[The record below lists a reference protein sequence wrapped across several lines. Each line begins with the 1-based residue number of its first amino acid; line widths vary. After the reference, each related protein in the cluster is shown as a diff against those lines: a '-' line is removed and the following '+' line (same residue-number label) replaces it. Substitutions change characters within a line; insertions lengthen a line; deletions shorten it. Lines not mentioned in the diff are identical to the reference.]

1 MQGAVGNM
9 ANQARQGITS
19 ALNSAKGSKKGA
31 EKREHFDKNEGK
43 IIIPTKVVQDSFRK
57 VFLENLAVLAMFFL
71 LIGMLVLSY
80 MGPESVDAKTN
91 ACTVNSATK
100 TCGYTFFFLPAVW
113 SFMYLQ
119 CSCCANKVTIDKAEM
134 PDYDKNYEYEVA
146 E

>member
-31 EKREHFDKNEGK
+31 EKREHFDKKEGK

-80 MGPESVDAKTN
+80 MGPESVDAQTGQ
-91 ACTVNSATK
+91 CTVNGTTK
-100 TCGYTFFFLPAVW
+100 SCGYVFFFLPAVW

-119 CSCCANKVTIDKAEM
+119 CSCCANKVSIAKEEM
-134 PDYDKNYEYEVA
+134 GDYDKNYEYQA
-146 E
+146 EE